1 MMAVIAWVLCSSLSF
16 RFLYGSCRTCS
27 EFFFSHL
34 SIVSHSEGLLR
45 LLLLL
50 IAWRLCCA
58 ISRPLCASSVWPAYL
73 EKFYLYCLLC
83 WLALFFGACRVYC
96 DRMFFVILSVTLL
109 LFIQLCVYI
118 YIVYTPFCMR
128 GVYMH
133 IGSIHGILYYQFP
146 SSAGIPS
153 CWFSSCLVLFYP
165 PCLVVQWVLDS
176 FDPSSLRTRNRLFL
190 SVAGR
195 LGSTLFLGVVSS
207 S

>member
-16 RFLYGSCRTCS
+16 RLFYTVRAVPALIFFL
-27 EFFFSHL
+27 HL
-34 SIVSHSEGLLR
+34 LIVSHSEGLLR

-118 YIVYTPFCMR
+118 YCVHSLLYAGSVYAHWFHSWNIVLPISVLCRHSVLLIFLLPCA
-128 GVYMH
+128 VLSPLSCSSV
-133 IGSIHGILYYQFP
+133 GSWQF
-146 SSAGIPS
+146 
-153 CWFSSCLVLFYP
+153 W
-165 PCLVVQWVLDS
+165 S
-176 FDPSSLRTRNRLFL
+176 FLPQN
-190 SVAGR
+190 
-195 LGSTLFLGVVSS
+195 
-207 S
+207 

>member
-1 MMAVIAWVLCSSLSF
+1 MCFLSMTSISWEILFILFVVLTGPLF
-16 RFLYGSCRTCS
+16 WGLQ
-27 EFFFSHL
+27 
-34 SIVSHSEGLLR
+34 GLLWSYVLR
-45 LLLLL
+45 H
-50 IAWRLCCA
+50 IICHPVIVHTTLC
-58 ISRPLCASSVWPAYL
+58 
-73 EKFYLYCLLC
+73 
-83 WLALFFGACRVYC
+83 
-96 DRMFFVILSVTLL
+96 
-109 LFIQLCVYI
+109 I
-118 YIVYTPFCMR
+118 YILCTLPFVCWEC
-128 GVYMH
+128 VCTLVPL
-133 IGSIHGILYYQFP
+133 HGILYYQFP

>member
-1 MMAVIAWVLCSSLSF
+1 MPSLDPYVLPQYDQHILRNFIYTVCCADWPSFLGPAGFTVIVCSSSYYLSPC
-16 RFLYGSCRTCS
+16 YCS
-27 EFFFSHL
+27 YNF
-34 SIVSHSEGLLR
+34 
-45 LLLLL
+45 
-50 IAWRLCCA
+50 
-58 ISRPLCASSVWPAYL
+58 
-73 EKFYLYCLLC
+73 
-83 WLALFFGACRVYC
+83 
-96 DRMFFVILSVTLL
+96 
-109 LFIQLCVYI
+109 VYI
-118 YIVYTPFCMR
+118 YIVYTPFCML

>member
-1 MMAVIAWVLCSSLSF
+1 MCFLSMTSISWEILYILFVVLTGPLF
-16 RFLYGSCRTCS
+16 WGLQ
-27 EFFFSHL
+27 
-34 SIVSHSEGLLR
+34 GLLWSYVLR
-45 LLLLL
+45 H
-50 IAWRLCCA
+50 IICHPVIVHTTLC
-58 ISRPLCASSVWPAYL
+58 IY
-73 EKFYLYCLLC
+73 
-83 WLALFFGACRVYC
+83 
-96 DRMFFVILSVTLL
+96 I
-109 LFIQLCVYI
+109 YI
-118 YIVYTPFCMR
+118 YIVYTPFCML